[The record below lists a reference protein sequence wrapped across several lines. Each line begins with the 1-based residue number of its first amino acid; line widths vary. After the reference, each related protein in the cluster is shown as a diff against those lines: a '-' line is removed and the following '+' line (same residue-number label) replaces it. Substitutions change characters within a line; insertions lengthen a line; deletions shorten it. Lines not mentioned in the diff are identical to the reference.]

1 MVLAV
6 KEKAE
11 TILDQKKQERDREA
25 LKASSHFSAVHKGS
39 VFRDID
45 SDMPVEISWA
55 WMGTNFWKKP
65 RKTSSASKNPMNR
78 ATSNHPPTWTADGR
92 LESEEVLTNECG
104 IIFFF
109 SLAFLEIA

>member
-6 KEKAE
+6 KDKAE

-25 LKASSHFSAVHKGS
+25 LKASSHFSAAHKGS

-92 LESEEVLTNECG
+92 LESKKCWRMSAEL
-104 IIFFF
+104 FFF

>member
-6 KEKAE
+6 KDKAE

-55 WMGTNFWKKP
+55 WMGTNFWK
-65 RKTSSASKNPMNR
+65 NPER
-78 ATSNHPPTWTADGR
+78 LAQRVKIPWTEPLVIIPQLER
-92 LESEEVLTNECG
+92 LMVG
-104 IIFFF
+104 
-109 SLAFLEIA
+109 

>member
-55 WMGTNFWKKP
+55 
-65 RKTSSASKNPMNR
+65 
-78 ATSNHPPTWTADGR
+78 
-92 LESEEVLTNECG
+92 
-104 IIFFF
+104 
-109 SLAFLEIA
+109 